1 MYKEYHGVDLN
12 WDGDVYTEKMQRA
25 KLYDRDPRKTVYSDK
40 YGVRKWIEKEIG
52 LEYLIPLIGV
62 WNNANQ
68 INFNELPDSF
78 VLKTNHA
85 SSDVIVIRN
94 KNELSDKMIKSIR
107 KKLQYALKHNYELV
121 QGFEMQYRDISPLI
135 IAEKL
140 IQDDTDHELRDYK
153 LLCFDGI
160 PYYCWVDCDRYTNH
174 TRNVYD
180 MEWNLMAWTQGN
192 YHNSVETIK
201 KPDNYDA
208 MINIAKKLSQGFGH
222 VRVDLYNVNGKIY
235 FGEMTFTNGSG
246 FEKLPDEVNI
256 ELGSLWKLPF

>member
-1 MYKEYHGVDLN
+1 
-12 WDGDVYTEKMQRA
+12 
-25 KLYDRDPRKTVYSDK
+25 
-40 YGVRKWIEKEIG
+40 
-52 LEYLIPLIGV
+52 
-62 WNNANQ
+62 
-68 INFNELPDSF
+68 
-78 VLKTNHA
+78 
-85 SSDVIVIRN
+85 
-94 KNELSDKMIKSIR
+94 
-107 KKLQYALKHNYELV
+107 
-121 QGFEMQYRDISPLI
+121 MQYRDISPLI

-174 TRNVYD
+174 TRNVDD